1 MLYLTPILV
10 IPAIYLGHL
19 VREYRLRKRVTR
31 WAENREHLSDEAFCI
46 ALDRPGTSREAA
58 ISVREMVS
66 DAVRIPKELIGPND
80 PIRELE
86 KVGQPSHPSTID
98 YFEDMRPAAS
108 PRNESPLVTVRD
120 FVIEFGPEM
129 E

>member
-1 MLYLTPILV
+1 MLYLMPILV
-10 IPAIYLGHL
+10 ILAIYLGHL

-31 WAENREHLSDEAFCI
+31 WAENREHLSDEALCI
-46 ALDRPGTSREAA
+46 ALNLPGTSREAA
-58 ISVREMVS
+58 MSVREMVS

-98 YFEDMRPAAS
+98 YFEDMRTVAS
-108 PRNESPLVTVRD
+108 PRNESPLVRVRD
-120 FVIEFGPEM
+120 FVIEFGPQM

>member
-10 IPAIYLGHL
+10 ILAIYLGHL
-19 VREYRLRKRVTR
+19 VRGYRLRKRVTR

-46 ALDRPGTSREAA
+46 ALNLPAIRRDAA

-80 PIRELE
+80 TICELE
-86 KVGQPSHPSTID
+86 KVGDPSHPSAVD
-98 YFEDMRPAAS
+98 YFEDMWSVAS
-108 PRNESPLVTVRD
+108 PKNEAALVTVRD
-120 FVIEFGPEM
+120 FVIEFGPQM
-129 E
+129 K